1 MFGDALAE
9 IEKGQSAAPGG
20 RGMSLLGRR
29 GLLACPT
36 PSLKAPMTFIILAI
50 IPPVTL
56 ADSVYL
62 KSARP
67 FALEQSKHTTPKRRV
82 LAFMGTSLTG
92 RSDCE
97 IAASRT
103 RLDRQGPFDET
114 QGQLSFL
121 YLYLPRASSSLLY
134 FSFRL
139 FFMRA
144 DTSSMAR
151 IEPSGSIGFALA
163 PANFLVSR
171 MRSHRSQKVAPD
183 YQRLS

>member
-1 MFGDALAE
+1 MTHCLSRSMISTLPVGSSF
-9 IEKGQSAAPGG
+9 
-20 RGMSLLGRR
+20 RR
-29 GLLACPT
+29 RFPFRYVLDCIGLLACPT
-36 PSLKAPMTFIILAI
+36 PSLKAPITFIMLAI

-144 DTSSMAR
+144 HTSSMAR
-151 IEPSGSIGFALA
+151 I
-163 PANFLVSR
+163 
-171 MRSHRSQKVAPD
+171 
-183 YQRLS
+183 